1 MICISL
7 AMIPILKKDLNEM
20 KESCKAKNISF
31 HIKNMKYFLSKFT
44 LSMIKRVN
52 EIEEALIAKGYDN

>member
-1 MICISL
+1 
-7 AMIPILKKDLNEM
+7 MIPILKKDLNEM
-20 KESCKAKNISF
+20 RESCKAKNISF
-31 HIKNMKYFLSKFT
+31 HVKNMKYILSKFT